1 MKEPKAGINKI
12 QSYFE
17 FENNSGQKIRFG
29 IEETKLFIE
38 INEQKLFLTDSNNNF
53 IANVLSPLGVF
64 NSIETDIL
72 KVQSKTPVN
81 AVAASGILT
90 FTDVVSDGET
100 VTIGNDVYEFDTDT
114 SITEGN
120 ILVDVSTGATAA
132 DAVTALVAA
141 ITTNGTE
148 PITAT
153 DGAGNTID
161 IVANVKGVL
170 ANSIGTTTDCVNGSF
185 GAANLE
191 GGINGLVAL
200 VNEIAIDS
208 SYLYY
213 AIAANTVSDNNWR
226 RISLGN
232 AY

>member
-17 FENNSGQKIRFG
+17 FENNSGQKVRFG
-29 IEETKLFIE
+29 IEGTKLFFE
-38 INEQKLFLTDSNNNF
+38 INENKIYLTDNSGNF
-53 IANVLSPLGVF
+53 AANILS
-64 NSIETDIL
+64 SIGAFDSVETNVL

-81 AVAASGILT
+81 AVAANGILT
-90 FTDVVSDGET
+90 FTGVVSDGET
-100 VTIGNDVYEFDTDT
+100 VTIGNDVYEFDTDE
-114 SITEGN
+114 SVTEGN
-120 ILVDVSTGATAA
+120 ILVDVSAGATAP

-141 ITTNGTE
+141 ITASGTE

-153 DGAGNTID
+153 DGAGDTVD

-185 GAANLE
+185 GAENLE
-191 GGINGLVAL
+191 GGIDGTVAL
-200 VNEIAIDS
+200 ANEIAADS

-213 AIAANTVSDNNWR
+213 AIAANTVSDTNWR
-226 RISLGN
+226 RISLGT